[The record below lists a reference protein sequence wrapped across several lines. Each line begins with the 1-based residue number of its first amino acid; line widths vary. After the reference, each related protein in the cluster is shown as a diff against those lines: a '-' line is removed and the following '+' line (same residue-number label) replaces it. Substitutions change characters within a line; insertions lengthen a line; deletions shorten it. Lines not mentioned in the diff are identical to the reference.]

1 MKLFL
6 RKLLSSTSA
15 ATVILFAAL
24 NSSAADPSIW
34 APQPLDRLIQ
44 EGLTNNQ
51 DIKSMESKVES
62 LKEEISV
69 AGSLNDPRIGIGL
82 LNLPTDTFRFDQ
94 EPMTQK
100 QLFIAQKIPWFG
112 KLSLR
117 SQQAAMKA
125 IRQEAV
131 LKAKRLELSRQIALA
146 YYELGFVGS
155 AQKINE
161 KLIKMLTQLLRVSET
176 RYASGQGLQQDV
188 LQAQV
193 ELSKLLD
200 EQITLEKKVRT
211 LEDRINGLLNRE
223 SFAPVTPPEPMSYPD
238 LALETDKLQ
247 IRALATNPWLKVKQ
261 ADIELSHVEI
271 ELARKDYWPDMD
283 FKVAYGQRDDSES
296 GQDRADFFSTSVVIN
311 IPLWQ
316 KTRQDKKLEAT
327 KLTHQAALQS
337 YKNLANNLPHKIDAL
352 ATDIRNLQ
360 KSYRLI
366 TDALI
371 VQAEQWARSSLIAYE
386 VDKVNFNTTINAQI
400 RLLRFELQS
409 ENYLFSLYKK
419 RAELEEVLGE
429 PLFPQNSGDTISNL
443 QKEIYHGTIH
453 KKINT

>member
-443 QKEIYHGTIH
+443 QKENIPWNHS
-453 KKINT
+453 